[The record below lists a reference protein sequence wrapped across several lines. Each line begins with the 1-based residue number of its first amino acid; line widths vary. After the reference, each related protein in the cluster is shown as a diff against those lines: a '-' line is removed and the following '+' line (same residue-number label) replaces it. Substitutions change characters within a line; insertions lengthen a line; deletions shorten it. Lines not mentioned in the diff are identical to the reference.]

1 MSQSLNQNESSVT
14 GATDVTPSNGEACS
28 DYTEESNRVTQVT
41 DLPEIMQKPQAA
53 AWQPPERPC
62 YYVLEHPA
70 RTTKGE
76 YRKSGVYYLSSD
88 VVDGVKVDIDEWYCG
103 ALLVDAITR
112 NGDENS
118 DYGRLLRFQ
127 NLDGHWITWAMP
139 AWLMAGRNDPILA
152 ELLNQGLEISHH
164 HRAKVIQYLASR
176 HPKER
181 VIAATSA
188 GWINPRLFILPDRNI
203 GEGNAVY
210 QSDSP
215 VSDDFGQKGT
225 LEGWQQTIGKF
236 CQGNPLLM
244 LTVCASLAGPLLFHV
259 RRTGGGF
266 HCYGKS
272 STGKTTAIEAAS
284 ATWGNPETLKKTWRA
299 TSNGLEGIA
308 AQHND
313 TCLILDEMGESSPQE
328 VGASVYMIFNGS
340 GKTRANRSGA
350 TRKPK
355 RWRVILLSNGE
366 IKLATHMQ
374 EAGKRAK
381 AGQEIRL
388 LDIAA
393 NRTYGAWDDLHG
405 LPDGRT
411 LSDTIQK
418 AARQHYGHAGPLFI
432 EKLIQSGEADQL
444 DAALAAITEQ
454 FPAATG
460 QECRAAERFALVA
473 LAGELAIQW
482 DILPTPSG
490 SALEHIKALYLEWAG
505 ERGSGPAEDAQILQS
520 VTEFVER
527 NGDALFSEVG
537 DFEKPVRDRA
547 GWWKDSEQG
556 RVWYFTSEGLKR
568 ATTGHEIKH
577 VLDALDAA
585 GWIAE
590 RTADG
595 KRRKVMKI
603 GGRTLSLYA
612 INAGVN

>member
-1 MSQSLNQNESSVT
+1 MTHISNQGKTSVT
-14 GATDVTPSNGEACS
+14 GETDVTATNDGGCS
-28 DYTEESNRVTQVT
+28 DYTAKSNRVTKVT
-41 DLPEIMQKPQAA
+41 GADIV
-53 AWQPPERPC
+53 PPAVMPDVERPC
-62 YYVLEHPA
+62 YFVLESNA
-70 RTTKGE
+70 KTKKGE
-76 YRKSGVYYLSSD
+76 YRKAGVYYLSSD

-103 ALLVDAITR
+103 PLLVDAITR
-112 NGDENS
+112 NGDQNS
-118 DYGRLLRFQ
+118 DYGRLLRFK

-139 AWLMAGRNDPILA
+139 AWMMAGRNDPILA

-181 VIAATSA
+181 VIAATST
-188 GWINPRLFILPDRNI
+188 GWVNPSLFIMPGKNI
-203 GEGNAVY
+203 GEGNAVF

-215 VSDDFGQKGT
+215 AADDYGQKGT
-225 LEGWQQTIGKF
+225 LKGWQASLGRY
-236 CQGNPLLM
+236 CEGNPLLM
-244 LTVCASLAGPLLFHV
+244 LAVCASLAGPLLFHV
-259 RRTGGGF
+259 RRSGGGINF
-266 HCYGKS
+266 YGKS
-272 STGKTTAIEAAS
+272 STGKTSAIEAAS
-284 ATWGNPETLKKTWRA
+284 ATWGNPETFKKTWRA

-313 TCLILDEMGESSPQE
+313 TTLILDELGQSSPFD
-328 VGASVYMIFNGS
+328 VGNTVYMVDQGT

-350 TRKPK
+350 TRKAK
-355 RWRVILLSNGE
+355 RWRVVLLSSGE
-366 IKLATHMQ
+366 IKLTTHMQ

-388 LDIAA
+388 LDVAA
-393 NRTYGAWDDLHG
+393 NRTYGAWDHLHG

-411 LSDTIQK
+411 FSDTIQK
-418 AARQHYGHAGPLFI
+418 AARQHYGHAGPVFI

-444 DAALAAITEQ
+444 DTALAAITEQ
-454 FPAATG
+454 FPATTG
-460 QECRAAERFALVA
+460 QECRAAERFALAA
-473 LAGELAIQW
+473 LAGELAIEW
-482 DILPTPSG
+482 EILPTAPG
-490 SALEHIKALYLEWAG
+490 SALEHIKSLYLEWAA
-505 ERGSGPAEDAQILQS
+505 ERGTGPAEDTHIMQS
-520 VTEFVER
+520 ITEFVER
-527 NGDALFSEVG
+527 NGDALFSEVN

-547 GWWKDSEQG
+547 GWWKDCDQG

-577 VLDALDAA
+577 VLDALDSA